1 MAWISL
7 LLAGILEI
15 VWAYFMKSSEGFTK
29 LWPSII
35 TLITMIGSFFLLSYS
50 MKTLPLSVAYPMWTG
65 IGAIGTFLI
74 GITLLGESVSM
85 PKIIAGVLIVSGLI
99 LMKIAK

>member
-7 LLAGILEI
+7 WLAGILEI

-29 LWPSII
+29 LWPSVI
-35 TLITMIGSFFLLSYS
+35 TLITMVGSFFLLSYS

>member
-29 LWPSII
+29 LWPSVI
-35 TLITMIGSFFLLSYS
+35 TLITMVGSFFLLSYS